1 MTAELQTAGRIV
13 VGTDG
18 SLRADKAVAWAANR
32 AAARNLPLLIL
43 LVVPELPLPGRTAA
57 AAAINQGTNYVD
69 DFLAESQQKVEAVAE
84 RLRAEYPG
92 VEIEARV
99 VQGHASSILAE
110 ASKDAALVVVGARG
124 QNAPLSVKLL
134 GGVSDAVASHAHG
147 PVAVISDFA
156 EENPNGPV
164 VVGVDDSAPARAAA
178 RIAFDA
184 AQVRGVP
191 VIAVNAWDFGP
202 YDAFNAE
209 IWDHSMQQINT
220 SLTDLVN
227 EVLAPLRE
235 EFPNVEVEVRIVRG
249 RPENAIVDA
258 SKGAGLVVVGS
269 RGRGGFKGLM
279 LGSTSK
285 HVLRESHAPVIV
297 TRG

>member
-18 SLRADKAVAWAANR
+18 SLRADKAVAWAANW

-99 VQGHASSILAE
+99 VQGHDSSILAE

-134 GGVSDAVASHAHG
+134 GGVSDAVTSHAHG

-178 RIAFDA
+178 WIAFDA

>member
-18 SLRADKAVAWAANR
+18 SLRADKAVAWAANW

-57 AAAINQGTNYVD
+57 AAAINQGTHYVD

-99 VQGHASSILAE
+99 VQGHDSSILAE
-110 ASKDAALVVVGARG
+110 ASKDAAQVVVGARG

-147 PVAVISDFA
+147 QVAVISDFA

-178 RIAFDA
+178 RIAFDD